1 MCTLDNLVT
10 KSIEPPPS
18 EANTSSTKGTIMKR
32 ATQMETD
39 EVINQLLDIDVH
51 QEDNETGEYDIPIAP
66 NQIPVQPVGTVPKTN
81 TDAQTIT
88 KDAGNNNIKPL
99 LLPRV
104 LGTAI
109 KIETSANNENSKPK
123 TKVFKTVEYKL
134 KRRYS
139 KPRKFSCVKC
149 VEKFETQ
156 KELNDHFCTTHPPV
170 KCDLCQEHFDT
181 PAAMLQHKY
190 KHYEYMYECKICD
203 KGFQFESQKC
213 EHMRVH
219 QTQGDWVCFKPKCGK
234 RFKESL
240 SSMRIS
246 FLITRSLK
254 NANTVRIPTL
264 ILITY
269 EHTCENIATCYPLSA
284 ANVAK
289 DSSGSS
295 SMLDILTQANVQD
308 PTIKHSYCLVIVRYV
323 KKITHL

>member
-1 MCTLDNLVT
+1 
-10 KSIEPPPS
+10 
-18 EANTSSTKGTIMKR
+18 MKP

-39 EVINQLLDIDVH
+39 EVINQLLDIDVQ
-51 QEDNETGEYDIPIAP
+51 QEDNETGEYDVPIAP
-66 NQIPVQPVGTVPKTN
+66 NQIPVQSVGTVPEAN
-81 TDAQTIT
+81 TDAQTT
-88 KDAGNNNIKPL
+88 AKDAEDNNIKPL

-109 KIETSANNENSKPK
+109 KIETSANNEKSKSKP
-123 TKVFKTVEYKL
+123 KVFKTVEYKL
-134 KRRYS
+134 KRKYP

-149 VEKFETQ
+149 VQKFETQ
-156 KELNDHFCTTHPPV
+156 KELNDHFRTAHPPV

-181 PAAMLQHKY
+181 PAAMLWHKY
-190 KHYEYMYECKICD
+190 KHYKYMYECKICD
-203 KGFQFESQKC
+203 KGFQFESQKR

-234 RFKESL
+234 QFKRESEL
-240 SSMRIS
+240 NAHLFSHNKVSQ
-246 FLITRSLK
+246 
-254 NANTVRIPTL
+254 NANTVHIPTL

-295 SMLDILTQANVQD
+295 NVLDILTQANVQD
-308 PTIKHSYCLVIVRYV
+308 PTTKRSYCLAIFN
-323 KKITHL
+323 L